1 MEVRTGE
8 QSAER
13 IAIEAAAPIIRE
25 ASSWVEL
32 HARLQELG
40 FRYERK
46 GSGAVLWIGDVPV
59 KASSADRGA
68 TLTVLQKRLGEFE
81 PSPLADTL
89 PTLAAKPIKAGTPRW
104 SEYIAA
110 RRVHYQ
116 AKNSAQLRLRDRHQA
131 EHQGVAERQRTQRVD
146 VTAGR
151 WSGKGDVLNALRS
164 VVAAEHAAMR
174 LKMQDRQRDDRQQLR
189 ERFRPFPG
197 YEEWLRGELSPE
209 AADQWR
215 YRDHEP
221 DEIPA
226 RIVGNKRV
234 KPRRQD
240 IRDFVA
246 EIQGDRV
253 AYHLVGRISP
263 AFVDRGDCIDVH
275 DAGDEATILAALQL
289 SAEKWGAFQVTGSE
303 AYKAR
308 CVRLAARHGF
318 TITNPELQGDLRNE
332 CEKLGAQRMQTFVP
346 TVVQVER
353 PVGSSPSPIKRPR
366 LR

>member
-1 MEVRTGE
+1 
-8 QSAER
+8 
-13 IAIEAAAPIIRE
+13 
-25 ASSWVEL
+25 
-32 HARLQELG
+32 
-40 FRYERK
+40 
-46 GSGAVLWIGDVPV
+46 
-59 KASSADRGA
+59 
-68 TLTVLQKRLGEFE
+68 LGEFE
-81 PSPLADTL
+81 VASLAGVL
-89 PTLAAKPIKAGTPRW
+89 PTVVAKPIKATAPRW
-104 SEYIAA
+104 GEYIAA
-110 RRVHYQ
+110 RQAHYK
-116 AKNSAQLRLRDRHQA
+116 AKSGAQVRLRDRHQG
-131 EHQGVAERQRTQRVD
+131 ERQGVADRQRVQRAD

-151 WSGKGDVLNALRS
+151 WNGKGELLNALRS
-164 VVAAEHAAMR
+164 VVAAEQAAVKITMQER
-174 LKMQDRQRDDRQQLR
+174 QAQDRAALR
-189 ERFRPFPG
+189 ARYRPFPG

-221 DEIPA
+221 DGIPA
-226 RIVGNKRV
+226 RIVGDKRV

-253 AYHLVGRISP
+253 VYHLVGRIAP

-275 DAGDEATILAALQL
+275 DASDEATILAALQL

-332 CEKLGAQRMQTFVP
+332 CEKLGAQRMQIFVP
-346 TVVQVER
+346 TAVQVEH
-353 PVGSSPSPIKRPR
+353 PVGSSPLPIKRPR